1 MMFTNCFYTAM
12 TASAN
17 RAEASFPCTHSAS
30 NMNIVA
36 LLDAVIAASII
47 IIIIIIA
54 MITVSL
60 ISTILVVGLLLA
72 ILVLVLVLVGLLIME
87 KVNRRRRRVT
97 A

>member
-1 MMFTNCFYTAM
+1 MMFTNRFYMDM

-17 RAEASFPCTHSAS
+17 CAEASFPCTHSAS

-47 IIIIIIA
+47 IIAIIA
-54 MITVSL
+54 ASL

-72 ILVLVLVLVGLLIME
+72 ILVLVLVELLIMG

>member
-36 LLDAVIAASII
+36 LLDAVIAASI

>member
-1 MMFTNCFYTAM
+1 MMFTNRFHTNM

-17 RAEASFPCTHSAS
+17 CAEASFPCTDSAS

-47 IIIIIIA
+47 IIAIIV
-54 MITVSL
+54 VSL

-72 ILVLVLVLVGLLIME
+72 ILVLVLVGLLIME

>member
-17 RAEASFPCTHSAS
+17 RAEASFPCTDSAS

-47 IIIIIIA
+47 IIIIAIIV
-54 MITVSL
+54 VSL

>member
-1 MMFTNCFYTAM
+1 MMFTNRFYTDM

-17 RAEASFPCTHSAS
+17 CAEASFPCTHSAS

-47 IIIIIIA
+47 VIAIIV
-54 MITVSL
+54 VSL

-72 ILVLVLVLVGLLIME
+72 ILVLVLVLVGLLILG